1 MTTQVH
7 ALIKESPELA
17 QDLQDMCDDD
27 ANFARQAAEFAVL
40 AERLAAVQT
49 GNESLSAEDRLL
61 LEQQCSAQQAIL
73 LRKLTH
79 PAGGCCGGC
88 GG

>member
-7 ALIKESPELA
+7 ELIKESPELA

-40 AERLAAVQT
+40 AERLAAVQA

>member
-17 QDLQDMCDDD
+17 QSLQDMCDDD

-40 AERLAAVQT
+40 AERLAAVHA
-49 GNESLSAEDRLL
+49 GSESLSAEDRLL

>member
-40 AERLAAVQT
+40 AERLAAVQA

-79 PAGGCCGGC
+79 PTGGCCGGC

>member
-1 MTTQVH
+1 MTT
-7 ALIKESPELA
+7 ALHPLIEGSPELA
-17 QDLQDMCDDD
+17 QDLQDLCDDD
-27 ANFARQAAEFAVL
+27 SKFASKVKEYEQLVA
-40 AERLAAVQT
+40 RLAALQVGT
-49 GNESLSAEDRLL
+49 NTASAEDTKL

>member
-17 QDLQDMCDDD
+17 QDLQDICDDD

-40 AERLAAVQT
+40 AERLAAVQA

-79 PAGGCCGGC
+79 SAGGCCGGC

>member
-7 ALIKESPELA
+7 ALIKELPELA

-40 AERLAAVQT
+40 AERLAAVQA